1 MKTSIYNLYWYHRRN
16 LGDWKKGEGGLKRV
30 LGKKGEKLERREGGK
45 GERGMGWQKMR
56 GCGEWG
62 RGTENRWKG
71 NSQKGEGG
79 ELREG
84 GWEETKGVVEWLQR
98 RRRWAKRGVG

>member
-1 MKTSIYNLYWYHRRN
+1 M
-16 LGDWKKGEGGLKRV
+16 

-84 GWEETKGVVEWLQR
+84 G
-98 RRRWAKRGVG
+98 